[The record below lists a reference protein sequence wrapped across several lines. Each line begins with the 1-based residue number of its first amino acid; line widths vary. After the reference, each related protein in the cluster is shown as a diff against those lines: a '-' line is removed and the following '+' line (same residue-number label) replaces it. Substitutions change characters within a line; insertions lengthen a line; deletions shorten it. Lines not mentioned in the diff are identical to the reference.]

1 MTTRSP
7 DPVSFTPLR
16 PVELLILTVLGSGE
30 RHGYAIRKEVL
41 EYTDGRVSIEAGN
54 LYRYIRSLEDDAL
67 VSDVPARG
75 ADTDE
80 RRIYYRL
87 TPLGRR
93 VLAAEL
99 ERLRSLVRRAEAQG
113 IIARSRA

>member
-1 MTTRSP
+1 MATRT
-7 DPVSFTPLR
+7 DPTSFLPLR
-16 PVELLILTVLGSGE
+16 PVELLILTALGAGD

-41 EYTDGRVSIEAGN
+41 ETTKGSVSIEAGN
-54 LYRYIRSLEDDAL
+54 LYRYIRSLDDAGL
-67 VSDVPARG
+67 VAEAPPAG
-75 ADTDE
+75 GNDDE

-87 TPLGRR
+87 TPLGKR

-99 ERLRSLVRRAEAQG
+99 ERLRSLVDYAEAQG

>member
-1 MTTRSP
+1 MPTRT
-7 DPVSFTPLR
+7 DPQSFLPLR
-16 PVELLILTVLGSGE
+16 PIELLILTALGAGD
-30 RHGYAIRKEVL
+30 RHGYAIRKAVL
-41 EYTDGRVSIEAGN
+41 ETTRGSVSIEAGN
-54 LYRYIRSLEDDAL
+54 LYRYIRSLGDDGL
-67 VSDVPARG
+67 VAEARAPSG
-75 ADTDE
+75 DDDE

-99 ERLRSLVRRAEAQG
+99 ERLQALLDYAEGQG

>member
-1 MTTRSP
+1 MTTRT
-7 DPVSFTPLR
+7 DPQSFVPLR
-16 PVELLILTVLGSGE
+16 PIELLILTALGAGD

-41 EYTDGRVSIEAGN
+41 ETTKGRVSIEAGN
-54 LYRYIRSLEDDAL
+54 LYRYIRSLDDDGL
-67 VSDVPARG
+67 VSETRAPAG
-75 ADTDE
+75 DDDE

-99 ERLRSLVRRAEAQG
+99 ERLRSLVEYAEGQG

>member
-1 MTTRSP
+1 VPTRP
-7 DPVSFTPLR
+7 DPESFLPLR
-16 PVELLILTVLGSGE
+16 PVELLILTVLGAGD

-41 EYTDGRVSIEAGN
+41 ETTKGRVSIEAGN
-54 LYRYIRSLEDDAL
+54 LYRYIRSLEENGLVTDARAPGNDD
-67 VSDVPARG
+67 
-75 ADTDE
+75 DE

-87 TPLGRR
+87 TALGRR

-99 ERLRSLVRRAEAQG
+99 ERLRSLVEYAEGQG